1 MSWVQVVIVVSW
13 LITFVAAVT
22 FLLMFGFPWRYFDRN
37 MAWHLV
43 SMAVVAVL
51 EVVALVLTG
60 WSLVPAAIAYT
71 VAAVVMCWRTGLL
84 IATRRRARSGGRG

>member
-1 MSWVQVVIVVSW
+1 MSAVQIFIMSAW
-13 LITFVAAVT
+13 LVT
-22 FLLMFGFPWRYFDRN
+22 FISALTFLALFGFPWRYRDRN

-60 WSLVPAAIAYT
+60 WSLVPAAFAYT

-84 IATRRRARSGGRG
+84 IATRRRARSEGKV